1 MNKKLKACLIAY
13 PIEAVIAF
21 AVYYLLLPPINWQ
34 SKAFWVFVAFIAL
47 LAVMPVCFFPSDGG
61 ERIIDSIRSVNAA
74 LNGKKHIT
82 KKTQTKVT
90 ARQVIGG
97 IVIAAPIVILIVGS
111 IVSSTVFNARAYAKV
126 ITVTESDFSAD
137 MPETDKVT
145 NIALM
150 DTDTATIIGSRTL
163 GSLSEV
169 VSQYELSEY
178 YNQINFQRTPQKV
191 SNLEYAGFFKWIGN
205 RDRGIPGYVMVDP
218 VNNTATYKVLE
229 KPLRY
234 VESAYLGDDLM
245 RKLRFDYPTKIFGE
259 ARYEVDDEG
268 KPVFIVPCYK
278 PQVLMFGAE
287 DIYQVIVFD
296 PCDGSSELYSVKD
309 TPAWLDGVYDGYL
322 ACEKYDWKGLLS
334 GGFWNS
340 IFGNKDC
347 KQTTDDFGYVVIEDD
362 VWYYTGVTSV
372 NSDKSNIGFILSN
385 ARTGEYKFYPVIG
398 AEEHSAMAAA
408 EGEVQEK
415 GYIASFPA
423 LISVNGKAT
432 YIMVLKD
439 AGGLVK
445 LYALVNVEKYSIVAT
460 GETQQKA
467 MEQYTALLIED
478 GILGSEAAKP
488 DESALTAD
496 ITVTSVR
503 EVTVGGE
510 SYIYISAD
518 YEGSYCLFKM
528 AVSADEAVLLIREG
542 DTLTVTASKTDTER
556 IYLLTAWSFKAS
568 E

>member
-1 MNKKLKACLIAY
+1 MKKSSPVKYLIAY
-13 PIEAVIAF
+13 PIMAIIAF
-21 AVYYLLLPPINWQ
+21 VAYYVFLPPINLQ
-34 SKAFWVFVAFIAL
+34 SKAFWLFAAFVML
-47 LAVMPVCFFPSDGG
+47 LAVLPVLIFSASDG
-61 ERIIDSIRSVNAA
+61 ESFSELIEKINKF
-74 LNGKKHIT
+74 LNGKPT
-82 KKTQTKVT
+82 KRTYVT
-90 ARQVIGG
+90 AKKPSRIPLICTVL
-97 IVIAAPIVILIVGS
+97 VIAPIIALIVGS
-111 IVSSTVFNARAYAKV
+111 VISSTLFNARAYASV
-126 ITVTESDFSAD
+126 ITVTESDFAKD

-163 GSLSEV
+163 GSLSDV
-169 VSQYELSEY
+169 VSQYELSDS

-191 SNLEYAGFFKWIGN
+191 SHLEYAGFFKWLGN
-205 RDRGIPGYVMVDP
+205 RSRGIPGYVMVDP
-218 VNNTATYKVLE
+218 VNNTATYKELE

-234 VESAYLGDDLM
+234 VPSGYFGDDLM
-245 RKLRFDYPTKIFGE
+245 RKLRFDYPTKIFGQ
-259 ARYEVDDEG
+259 ARYEVDDNG
-268 KPVFIVPCYK
+268 APVFIVPCYK

-296 PCDGSSELYSVKD
+296 PCTGNSTLYSLSE

-340 IFGNKDC
+340 KFGNKDC

-398 AEEHSAMAAA
+398 AEEHSAMTAA

-415 GYIASFPA
+415 GYVASFPA

-478 GILGSEAAKP
+478 GIIEDTAPPVP
-488 DESALTAD
+488 DNTASAYVSVLDVD
-496 ITVTSVR
+496 IA
-503 EVTVGGE
+503 TVGGE
-510 SYIYISAD
+510 SY
-518 YEGSYCLFKM
+518 
-528 AVSADEAVLLIREG
+528 V
-542 DTLTVTASKTDTER
+542 
-556 IYLLTAWSFKAS
+556 
-568 E
+568 